1 MATFNSGVSGK
12 ADIRKRQLAEQ
23 ITLKFLSTERA
34 GK

>member
-12 ADIRKRQLAEQ
+12 ADIRKRQLTEQ
-23 ITLKFLSTERA
+23 ITLKLFSTKRA